1 VTARAL
7 LVATLVALAALP
19 ARPHAHAAKSSYGDY
34 VKAARAIEEWRYEE
48 ARGLVDTLKKQS
60 PDDPETRYLMAQ
72 LAFLQGD
79 YAGAHKLLE
88 KLDAPAVRP
97 LVRDLAPLVTST
109 QEATAGM
116 QSRTSKGGHFEIFFH
131 PGKDEL
137 LVDLAGEVLEAAYA
151 AITVDLGY
159 APPGKVRVEIL
170 ERVSDLAKVSPLTER
185 AIETSGTIALCKYNK
200 LMIVSPR
207 ATLTGYAWMDTL
219 AHEFTHYL
227 ITRATHDKVP
237 IWLHEG
243 LAKYEESRWRA
254 EAGATGMGRIN
265 EHLLSLALKKGRL
278 ITFEE
283 MHPSMAL
290 LPSQE
295 AAATAFAEVYAFV
308 AFLHTRV
315 GYAGVRA
322 VLERIRDGRTE
333 RRAIAEV
340 LGVSWEDAQATWKK
354 YLKGLP
360 LRLSP
365 ALAARGGAKKIRLKK
380 SDGDDENVGV
390 DAIAEDKAK
399 KHARLGGL
407 LRARGRLGAAAS
419 EYEKA
424 IAVTGPNDVFLA
436 SKLARTY
443 LELGSPEKAITVIEA
458 IPDRDDEDAGPETTL
473 GAAYLETKDM
483 AKAEMHLLA
492 ALRVQ
497 PFDPAVRCGLAE
509 VYTASGRDAEAER
522 EKNACRVAR
531 SGPGAEHGHSK

>member
-1 VTARAL
+1 MVLLL
-7 LVATLVALAALP
+7 LVSGT
-19 ARPHAHAAKSSYGDY
+19 AHAAKSSYGDY
-34 VKAARAIEEWRYEE
+34 VKAARAIEEWRYDE
-48 ARGLVDTLKKQS
+48 AHTLVDTLTRQS
-60 PDDPETRYLMAQ
+60 PDDPETRYLAAQ
-72 LAFLQGD
+72 LAFLDGD
-79 YAGAHKLLE
+79 YARAKSILD
-88 KLDAPAVRP
+88 KLDAPQVRP
-97 LVRDLAPLVTST
+97 LVRELAPLVSST
-109 QEATAGM
+109 LDATRGM

-137 LVDLAGEVLEAAYA
+137 LVDLAGDVLDAAFTQ
-151 AITVDLGY
+151 ITADVGY
-159 APPGKVRVEIL
+159 APPGRVRVEIL
-170 ERVSDLAKVSPLTER
+170 ERVSDLARVSPLTER

-227 ITRATHDKVP
+227 VTRATHDKVP

-254 EAGATGMGRIN
+254 EAGATGMGRVN
-265 EHLLSLALKKGRL
+265 EHLLAVALKKGRL

-308 AFLHTRV
+308 AYLHTKI
-315 GYAGVRA
+315 GYAGIRSM
-322 VLERIRDGRTE
+322 LERIRDGRTE

-340 LGVSWEDAQATWKK
+340 LGVSWEDAQSSWKK
-354 YLKGLP
+354 YLKSLP

-365 ALAARGGAKKIRLKK
+365 ALVARGGAHKIRLKK

-390 DAIAEDKAK
+390 DAISEDKAK
-399 KHARLGGL
+399 RHARLGGL

-424 IAVTGPNDVFLA
+424 LAVTGPNDVFLA

-443 LELGSPEKAITVIEA
+443 LELGAPEKAITVIEA

-473 GAAYLETKDM
+473 GAAYLETRDM
-483 AKAEMHLLA
+483 AKAELHLQA

-509 VYTASGRDAEAER
+509 VYTAAGREAEAER
-522 EKNACRVAR
+522 EKTACRVAR
-531 SGPGAEHGHSK
+531 SGPGGDHGRTK